1 MYIELDKLLSADTT
15 VDSWYDEG
23 YILVSEIL
31 SYFSLNDWEK
41 LSKKVL
47 HKPIEWQRKIAY
59 CLDNECNEYEFHILL
74 DLLNTNDVELFEIC
88 IDTLRSY
95 PIEEGT
101 KIVLKHP
108 QVTERINQMLT
119 TTANLPAKTVLQ
131 DFISKIHSN

>member
-31 SYFSLNDWEK
+31 SFFSLNDWEE
-41 LSKKVL
+41 LSKQVL

-59 CLDNECNEYEFHILL
+59 CLDNECNEYELHILL

-108 QVTERINQMLT
+108 QITERINQMLT
-119 TTANLPAKTVLQ
+119 TTANLPAKTILQ